1 MKINIT
7 ITEAERLNTINTVY
21 VDPCADIDCAGI
33 DCDHCPLQVA
43 AEECRKAQD
52 KFISVLKSFSIEE

>member
-7 ITEAERLNTINTVY
+7 ITESELLNTINAIY
-21 VDPCADIDCAGI
+21 VDPCAHIECANVN
-33 DCDHCPLQVA
+33 CENCPLQVA

-52 KFISVLKSFSIEE
+52 KFIDIIKGFSIE

>member
-7 ITEAERLNTINTVY
+7 ITEVELQNTIKAVY
-21 VDPCADIDCAGI
+21 IDPCASIDCTGVN
-33 DCDHCPLQVA
+33 CDNCPLQVA

-52 KFISVLKSFSIEE
+52 KFIDILKSFSVE